1 MRYQL
6 ELKPHYPVGSKL
18 KRKSDDKIFTVKKA
32 PDNIS
37 WIGYI
42 MNTNE
47 FIDLIHTVTQFN
59 HARYLLKSDDS
70 EIMQDEDEINKE
82 YNLLLL

>member
-32 PDNIS
+32 PDHIS

-42 MNTNE
+42 MNT
-47 FIDLIHTVTQFN
+47 
-59 HARYLLKSDDS
+59 
-70 EIMQDEDEINKE
+70 M
-82 YNLLLL
+82 NL